1 MLGNPRLVEN
11 AKYPGYVF
19 QDAPR
24 NVYWETTISC
34 DLACQHCRAD
44 AIAQRDPLE
53 LTTEEGK
60 ALMRDIKQMGSMLI
74 LTGGD
79 PLKRPDLLELV
90 EYAHEIKLPTGI
102 TPSTTPLLQRETVEK
117 FRELGVAALG
127 ISLDGPD
134 AAIHDEFRGV
144 EGTFHHSQNA
154 LKWAREFHL
163 PVQVNTTVT
172 TETLPHLPALLDLL
186 DLAAWLPA

>member
-1 MLGNPRLVEN
+1 MLGIPRLVEN
-11 AKYPGYVF
+11 ATYPGYVF

-44 AIAQRDPLE
+44 AIAERDPLE
-53 LTTEEGK
+53 LSTEEGK
-60 ALMRDIKQMGSMLI
+60 ALLRDIKQMGSMLI

-102 TPSTTPLLQRETVEK
+102 TPSTTPLLQRETVK
-117 FRELGVAALG
+117 RFRELGVAALG
-127 ISLDGPD
+127 VSLDGPWASASMGPTRPCTTSS
-134 AAIHDEFRGV
+134 AASRGR
-144 EGTFHHSQNA
+144 S
-154 LKWAREFHL
+154 
-163 PVQVNTTVT
+163 VT
-172 TETLPHLPALLDLL
+172 RRTRCRGLGSSACRCR
-186 DLAAWLPA
+186 